1 MLIQKAE
8 QSVESMREAVV
19 EQSSINGDE
28 PQNKEVLDIRLKQM
42 SSLISEQTPRYD
54 PQKSILSQSVDTT
67 TFREYLSLQKNR
79 FQDLLTFGDKTK
91 PSKVPLSRIR
101 DNEQLDEIHQ
111 KLMDPSLN

>member
-8 QSVESMREAVV
+8 QSVESKKEAVV

-54 PQKSILSQSVDTT
+54 P
-67 TFREYLSLQKNR
+67 
-79 FQDLLTFGDKTK
+79 
-91 PSKVPLSRIR
+91 
-101 DNEQLDEIHQ
+101 
-111 KLMDPSLN
+111 